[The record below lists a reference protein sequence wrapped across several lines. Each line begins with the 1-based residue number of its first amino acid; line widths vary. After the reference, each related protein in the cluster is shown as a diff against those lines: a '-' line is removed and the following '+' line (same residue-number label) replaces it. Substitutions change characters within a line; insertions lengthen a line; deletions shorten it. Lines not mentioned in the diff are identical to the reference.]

1 MSARRILQLGDPLL
15 RAVSAPV
22 AKPADARGVFQDL
35 RDTLHEFQR
44 THGFGRGIS
53 AVQIGEPK
61 RLIYI
66 ELEGRA
72 YCLRN
77 PEYEW
82 QSEEKFELWDDC
94 FSFPGLLVRLE
105 RSVGVRIRFWNE
117 AGEVERVEANGGFSE
132 LLQHE
137 IDHLDGILAVDR
149 ARGTSICG
157 DTEVSVDTLPPV
169 ARAAAVGHCDD
180 FQAGGLGAIPA
191 IPATVH
197 SASASWW

>member
-22 AKPADARGVFQDL
+22 ATPADARGVFQDL

-82 QSEEKFELWDDC
+82 QSGEKFQFWDDC
-94 FSFPGLLVRLE
+94 FSFPDLLVRVE
-105 RSVGVRIRFWNE
+105 RSVAVRIRYWND
-117 AGEVERVEANGGFSE
+117 AGEVEQVEAQGAFSE

-149 ARGTSICG
+149 AIDRESLCTREEYARRYGGVIRC
-157 DTEVSVDTLPPV
+157 DPEV
-169 ARAAAVGHCDD
+169 VGG
-180 FQAGGLGAIPA
+180 QLAMG
-191 IPATVH
+191 
-197 SASASWW
+197 

>member
-1 MSARRILQLGDPLL
+1 MSACRILQLGDPLL
-15 RAVSAPV
+15 RAVSIAV
-22 AKPADARGVFQDL
+22 ATHAEADGVFQDL

-53 AVQIGEPK
+53 AVQIGVPK

-82 QSEEKFELWDDC
+82 QSEEKFQLWDDC

-105 RSVGVRIRFWNE
+105 RSVALRIRYWNE
-117 AGEVERVEANGGFSE
+117 AGEVERIEARGAFSE

-149 ARGTSICG
+149 ALDRESFCTREEYLRNYG
-157 DTEVSVDTLPPV
+157 
-169 ARAAAVGHCDD
+169 AAG
-180 FQAGGLGAIPA
+180 
-191 IPATVH
+191 
-197 SASASWW
+197 